1 MNFSVTDQADRTLV
15 SFQGDLTVDE
25 IGDLEKDLRAVVE
38 KSRPAIVVSLAQVGY
53 MDSSGTGLL
62 VSLLQWTRESN
73 RKLILA
79 DLSAAV
85 SQVFR
90 LSNLDK
96 VFEIVASEDEAQRL
110 IYPQKVFLFD
120 DREEQIYFYQEVVR
134 ANRLEFEHGSD
145 LEQAL
150 QRLRSGEVDLV
161 LVDALE
167 KEEPKYE
174 LVRRM
179 KQDEQLSKI
188 PVVVLSIYE
197 EEEHPFSQLGVER
210 FIFKPFLVEKF
221 VAALKQLLGRRTGG

>member
-1 MNFSVTDQADRTLV
+1 MHYSVTDQADRTLV
-15 SFQGDLTVDE
+15 SFQGDLTVEE
-25 IGDLEKDLRAVVE
+25 IGDLEKELRGVVE
-38 KSRPAIVVSLAQVGY
+38 KARPAIVVRLAEVGY
-53 MDSSGTGLL
+53 MDSSGAGLL
-62 VSLLQWTRESN
+62 VSLLQRSRESN

-79 DLSAAV
+79 DLPPGVA
-85 SQVFR
+85 QVFR

-96 VFEIVASEDEAQRL
+96 VFEIVAGDDEAQRL
-110 IYPQKVFLFD
+110 ICPQKVFLFD

-167 KEEPKYE
+167 NEEPKYE

-179 KQDEQLSKI
+179 KQDEHLAKI
-188 PVVVLSIYE
+188 PVVALSIYE
-197 EEEHPFSQLGVER
+197 DEEQPLRRLGVER
-210 FIFKPFLVEKF
+210 FVLKPFLVEKF
-221 VAALKQLLGRRTGG
+221 VATLKQLLGRRAEG